1 MVDQAVY
8 NSTLG
13 ALQELYE
20 NKILAGGTISG
31 TYVDVLNPTILMT
44 HAPASPTSASAYDPN
59 IYCTGNF
66 LMEKLNELKA
76 LPNSHIT
83 DVRGRGLIIGID
95 LDIPQKD
102 VRQHLIYNEH
112 CFTGCTG
119 TNTLRLLPPL
129 CINQQEADSFIEK
142 FKKTLARF

>member
-1 MVDQAVY
+1 MEEEK
-8 NSTLG
+8 LI
-13 ALQELYE
+13 E
-20 NKILAGGTISG
+20 NAEKI
-31 TYVDVLNPTILMT
+31 
-44 HAPASPTSASAYDPN
+44 
-59 IYCTGNF
+59 GNY
-66 LMEKLNELKA
+66 LMEKLNELKEE
-76 LPNSHIT
+76 PNSHIT

-102 VRQHLIYNEH
+102 VRQQLIYNEH

-142 FKKTLARF
+142 FKRTLKL